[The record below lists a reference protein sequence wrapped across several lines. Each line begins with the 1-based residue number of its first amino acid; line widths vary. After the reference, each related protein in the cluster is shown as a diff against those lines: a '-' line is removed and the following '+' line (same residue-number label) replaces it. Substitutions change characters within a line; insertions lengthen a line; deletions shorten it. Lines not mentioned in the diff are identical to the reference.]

1 MLWLAKASS
10 CLSLLASLT
19 MNIRTIC
26 GIGVLWRLIC
36 LKRPWRSPKIITG
49 SQKILTHR
57 VDNSALPLWAVTHGL
72 VLAWEGMYPLP
83 SPHGWTSDD
92 GGLSAVWQQSQ
103 NYSKPKMQPGKG
115 SKGPCLE
122 KSGRMFLEYIEKQ
135 PFSDPGLNLIAQRV
149 GSTRCCILNTCFIPP
164 HLLLGF
170 SSACVLI
177 PAPMRYPSTSSAP
190 EAQEALVR
198 QHFESDCP
206 WQGNAALPVLQG
218 TCYILCR

>member
-1 MLWLAKASS
+1 MRVLLQQLKCRQSWDFLACDLFNFFSKVHQWGFMLWLAKASS

-36 LKRPWRSPKIITG
+36 LKRPWRSPEIITE

-115 SKGPCLE
+115 SKCPCLE
-122 KSGRMFLEYIEKQ
+122 KSGRMFLEYIEK
-135 PFSDPGLNLIAQRV
+135 NLFLIQAWTSLPRERGALDAAFWTLV
-149 GSTRCCILNTCFIPP
+149 SS
-164 HLLLGF
+164 LL
-170 SSACVLI
+170 
-177 PAPMRYPSTSSAP
+177 TSS
-190 EAQEALVR
+190 
-198 QHFESDCP
+198 
-206 WQGNAALPVLQG
+206 
-218 TCYILCR
+218 